1 MQLENK
7 WIGYQND
14 CKSVDSA
21 VGSVSDPDKLHV
33 DSFKGLLILTGAA
46 STSSLL
52 IAGMIYFYE
61 KKKSMTSM
69 QPDQNGEGLEEN
81 HNPQEVNEGN
91 RAEENNQ
98 LGASTGQSGQQQQQT
113 GAREMSN
120 INLQT
125 SSVRRNSSIFIWHER
140 NLGARVAPISSSS
153 HF

>member
-21 VGSVSDPDKLHV
+21 VGSVSDPDKLNV

-46 STSSLL
+46 STSSFL
-52 IAGMIYFYE
+52 IALIIYLYE
-61 KKKSMTSM
+61 KCSMTSM

-81 HNPQEVNEGN
+81 HKPQEVNEGD

-98 LGASTGQSGQQQQQT
+98 PGASTGQSGQQQQQT